1 MCTPGANGLRKCM
14 GISLENLYV
23 YQKKAFFSPVTMNS
37 SQCTEFHLMFLM
49 PITSEK
55 KRKLEKKG
63 KLEKKEKIQGKFSKM
78 KNYS

>member
-1 MCTPGANGLRKCM
+1 M

-37 SQCTEFHLMFLM
+37 SQCTEFNLMFLM

-55 KRKLEKKG
+55 KKKTFEKKR

-78 KNYS
+78 KNYG

>member
-1 MCTPGANGLRKCM
+1 M

-37 SQCTEFHLMFLM
+37 SQCTEFNLMFLM

-55 KRKLEKKG
+55 KEKKTFEKKG
-63 KLEKKEKIQGKFSKM
+63 KLEKKEKKQGKFSKM
-78 KNYS
+78 KNYG